1 MMRTLRDMNMSK
13 FVAEDMPLFLSLI
26 DDLFPGL
33 RVDKSE
39 AADVLASLE
48 KARDRAGGPGPGQG
62 PGAGS
67 PRLGA
72 LRGKHAAC
80 EGCRHLLLW
89 RLPEQASECRCF
101 GGSLSL
107 PALLRRSWRSAA
119 SRSTAPG

>member
-48 KARDRAGGPGPGQG
+48 KARDRAAGPGPGQVRDQG
-62 PGAGS
+62 RAQE
-67 PRLGA
+67 LA
-72 LRGKHAAC
+72 
-80 EGCRHLLLW
+80 
-89 RLPEQASECRCF
+89 
-101 GGSLSL
+101 
-107 PALLRRSWRSAA
+107 
-119 SRSTAPG
+119 APGWARCGGNMLRARAAGTCCVGDSQSKPASASVLAAL